1 MFFLRVSRAV
11 REPTQGL
18 PVTLVWGSQCRERAR
33 PKAAPAAGL
42 LCLVASASLTV
53 TVDEEET
60 GNEGPVRSV
69 LIAAEPAATNP
80 SFPGGRDRPLLLW
93 SRDVM
98 YIMAD
103 GPWCV

>member
-1 MFFLRVSRAV
+1 MPGTGSAEGSSGRRAALSG
-11 REPTQGL
+11 GL
-18 PVTLVWGSQCRERAR
+18 CFVNRDSGRGGDWEQ
-33 PKAAPAAGL
+33 
-42 LCLVASASLTV
+42 
-53 TVDEEET
+53 
-60 GNEGPVRSV
+60 GPVRSV